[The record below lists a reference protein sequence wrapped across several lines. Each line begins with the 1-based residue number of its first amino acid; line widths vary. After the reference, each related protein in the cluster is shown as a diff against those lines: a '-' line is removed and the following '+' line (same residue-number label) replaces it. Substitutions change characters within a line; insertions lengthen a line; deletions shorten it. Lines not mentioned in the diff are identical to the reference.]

1 MCQNIGHVIWYLTTN
16 VKEIA
21 SSETLAPTQ
30 SYAPENCNLDA
41 NHCKK
46 KDRPHVVVLCWC
58 LTWISNCLQDQWKV
72 LFCIP

>member
-1 MCQNIGHVIWYLTTN
+1 MFQNIGHVIWHLTMN

-21 SSETLAPTQ
+21 SSETLASTQ
-30 SYAPENCNLDA
+30 SHAPENCNIDA

-46 KDRPHVVVLCWC
+46 KQATRNSAVLC
-58 LTWISNCLQDQWKV
+58 LTRISNCLQDQWKV